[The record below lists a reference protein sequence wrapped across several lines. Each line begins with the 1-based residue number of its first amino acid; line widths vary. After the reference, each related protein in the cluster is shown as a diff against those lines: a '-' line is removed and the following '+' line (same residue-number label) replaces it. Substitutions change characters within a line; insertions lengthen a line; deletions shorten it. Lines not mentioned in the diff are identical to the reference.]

1 MSKHQ
6 PTGDP
11 RQDSGHPD
19 SHHRAASD
27 SAEADARAMDEVL
40 EESLADPADE
50 IFQSQSEAG
59 MNSSSSSESQLAE
72 SQREVLRV
80 RAEMENYRKR
90 MQRDSDQQL
99 KYANVPLV
107 RDLIEV
113 VDNLN
118 RAREAA
124 GQDADGPIAGHSGAA
139 HSSALREG
147 VGMVLQQLG
156 GVLNKY
162 GCKPIESVG
171 HEFDPNVHEAIVQ
184 MPSAEYPAGVVMQE
198 VAAGYLLHDRVVRP
212 SSVIVS
218 SGPQST

>member
-1 MSKHQ
+1 MSKQQ
-6 PTGDP
+6 PSKESQ
-11 RQDSGHPD
+11 RESNHPAP
-19 SHHRAASD
+19 HHRAASD

-50 IFQSQSEAG
+50 IFQSQSVASL
-59 MNSSSSSESQLAE
+59 NSGSSLESQLAA

-80 RAEMENYRKR
+80 RAEMENFRKR

-118 RAREAA
+118 RALDAASHDAA
-124 GQDADGPIAGHSGAA
+124 GPAAA
-139 HSSALREG
+139 HTTALREG

-156 GVLNKY
+156 SVLSKY

-171 HEFDPNVHEAIVQ
+171 HEFDPNVHEAIAQ
-184 MPSAEYPAGVVMQE
+184 MSSQEYAAGVVMQE

-218 SGPQST
+218 SGQPPS